1 MRNYSVRIAERED
14 LPDILAI
21 TKRYAFNPSND
32 TSRGTLL
39 PLQKKDVEYLIDQGR
54 FFVAFLDNDY
64 VIGCASVVQRN
75 STAELR
81 SLAVDE
87 RYQEM
92 GVASR
97 LISTCEDLAAVDNNK
112 LYALR
117 QQPGVFEKNGYQL
130 TQIWPEKL
138 EEDCN
143 GCPIKPVCPETPVVK
158 ILR

>member
-21 TKRYAFNPSND
+21 TKRYVFNPSNG

-39 PLQKKDVEYLIDQGR
+39 PVQKKSVGYLIDQGR
-54 FFVAFLDNDY
+54 FFVSALDNDY
-64 VIGCASVVQRN
+64 IVGCASVIQRN

-87 RYQEM
+87 RYQGM
-92 GVASR
+92 GIASR
-97 LISTCEDLAAVDNNK
+97 LINACEDLAAVDNDK

-117 QQPGVFEKNGYQL
+117 QKPGIFERNGYQV
-130 TQIWPEKL
+130 TEIWPEKL
-138 EEDCN
+138 EEDCIE
-143 GCPIKPVCPETPVVK
+143 CPIKPVFP
-158 ILR
+158 